1 MLSYLLGATGILLI
15 GILATVYRR
24 RRNRRVAI
32 ASQPPVKP
40 GAGRTW
46 MTVTQVL
53 DAYSPVFDSLE
64 EARHYAERHGED
76 AQAVY
81 DTWHLL
87 SDRSQEVSRHLRK
100 QINHFLS
107 DPGYQP
113 DLKFRYKS
121 SDTEDSHGE
130 VIRLDREWQLFTAF
144 LSKYD
149 LHPVHINW
157 HLRDPIHGIHGIVD
171 LACLGEDDKL
181 DLYFWSRSSHI
192 VTEIDGEQRLQQS
205 SPFHLRAPLDD
216 LPATRYCRYQLRAS
230 LLAEMMEVDF
240 TLKVGHLWLVV
251 LHPDLTQAAVLPLK
265 RDREHI
271 RKLLADLH

>member
-1 MLSYLLGATGILLI
+1 MLSCLLGAAGILLI
-15 GILATVYRR
+15 GISAIVYRR
-24 RRNRRVAI
+24 HRNRRAAM

-53 DAYSPVFDSLE
+53 DAYFPVFDSLE
-64 EARHYAERHGED
+64 KARHYAEQHGKD

-81 DTWHLL
+81 DTWQLT
-87 SDRSQEVSRHLRK
+87 SDRSLQVSKHLRK
-100 QINHFLS
+100 QIIHFLNN
-107 DPGYQP
+107 PGYQP
-113 DLKFRYKS
+113 DLKFCYKS
-121 SDTEDSHGE
+121 PNAGDSHGE
-130 VIRLDREWQLFTAF
+130 VIRLDCEWQLFTAF

-149 LHPVHINW
+149 LRPVRINW

-251 LHPDLTQAAVLPLK
+251 LHPNLTQAAVLSLE

-271 RKLLADLH
+271 RKLLNDLR